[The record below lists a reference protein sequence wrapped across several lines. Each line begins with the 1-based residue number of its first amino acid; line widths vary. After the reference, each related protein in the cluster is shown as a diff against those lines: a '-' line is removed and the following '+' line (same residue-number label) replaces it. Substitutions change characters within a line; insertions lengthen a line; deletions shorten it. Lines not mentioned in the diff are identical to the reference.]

1 MTAKE
6 KQSRNMILA
15 EIMSSMNVSKK
26 KAESLLSELESF
38 KLVKFDAK
46 GYFYLRAIEE

>member
-15 EIMSSMNVSKK
+15 EIMSSVNVSKK
-26 KAESLLSELESF
+26 KAESLLSELEAF
-38 KLVKFDAK
+38 KLVYFDSK
-46 GYFYLRAIEE
+46 GNFYLQTIEE